1 MALILKLMLVLST
14 QTCLTLYKKKVYIWL
29 KRTSRAADICS
40 LSTPAKRVWDKV
52 WFGTV
57 IKF

>member
-1 MALILKLMLVLST
+1 MLVLST